1 MKMNVAAFTLYRVEE
16 ISMSTRNDNV
26 VSGAVMLMAGGVIG
40 AGVALLFAPQ
50 SGKRTRRDLAR
61 ISRKVKDQAVDA
73 VEEFSETV
81 SEMVD
86 SVSDKAAVLLD
97 KGKDMAHS
105 AKMDV
110 LKAIEEGQA
119 KLEKEKMRL
128 AKLLG

>member
-1 MKMNVAAFTLYRVEE
+1 
-16 ISMSTRNDNV
+16 MSTRNDNLV
-26 VSGAVMLMAGGVIG
+26 TGSVMLMAGGVIG

-105 AKMDV
+105 AKLDV

-119 KLEKEKMRL
+119 RLEREKMRL